1 MYDVYTLVTYTTE
14 DEVCFNPITLDTD
27 ATLSELCDE
36 FRAILAHIEE
46 HLGEI
51 HSYDVYAGEID
62 LSGAHIDWDNV
73 TPIALDIC

>member
-1 MYDVYTLVTYTTE
+1 MYDVYTLVTYTE
-14 DEVCFNPITLDTD
+14 GGVAFDPITLDTD

-36 FRAILAHIEE
+36 VRVILAHNEE
-46 HLGEI
+46 CLGEI

-62 LSGAHIDWDNV
+62 LSGHHIDWDSA